1 MVLTTQRVLVLS
13 LLSTLACQNSHAF
26 IPSTLSR
33 SGRASVSPFATTMH
47 AAKESNNDLDLSI
60 EYDAAA
66 KLAYNEWLTQ
76 YEKGEFDEVR
86 YQSFRSNYE
95 ALSIANV
102 IASKKA
108 RDENNSDELQ
118 KLTLNEYAD
127 YTVEE
132 YLAMQNGTPEESSK
146 IDDAIDNDSKGIL
159 DVAMESSAAQSEASV
174 AISEA
179 ADALAEEEKVR
190 FI

>member
-1 MVLTTQRVLVLS
+1 
-13 LLSTLACQNSHAF
+13 
-26 IPSTLSR
+26 
-33 SGRASVSPFATTMH
+33 MH